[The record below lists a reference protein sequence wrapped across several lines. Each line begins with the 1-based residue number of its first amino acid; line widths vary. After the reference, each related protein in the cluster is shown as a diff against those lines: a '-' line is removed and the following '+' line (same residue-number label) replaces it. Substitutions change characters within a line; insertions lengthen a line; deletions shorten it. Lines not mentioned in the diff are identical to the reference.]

1 MIAYFPK
8 AYDDELCYSVLARA
22 YIANGF
28 MVYRDFAEEILEHKQ
43 DAPSLLYINKVG
55 TDTMDRLL
63 MSYGCD
69 TVGGLIDKST
79 LYPYYSRFY
88 DGDRRKEAKE
98 ALVCGQQIND
108 LIRRKP
114 KGGMPFLRF
123 CVECAKEDRER
134 YGETYWHRI
143 HQMDGIR
150 CCPKH
155 GILLNDSVVI
165 YSGKASPS
173 FTAAECVLPA
183 GDTAGHVSDMEAE
196 LARFHQKILYLPT
209 DENAS
214 PIDAIKDQLRQCGYM
229 SVRGGM
235 VHIKELE
242 RDMAAFYQDIP
253 QERLLD
259 WQIQKLLAG
268 KRTHPKDI
276 CSLSYFL
283 KLQPEQLIAA
293 GDFDTGRNI
302 ADFDRKCRKL
312 LEEGIG
318 VNEAARMLGLSSR
331 TVRDIRDHKLTAQ
344 RKIQRGTGGSN
355 KKDWQALD
363 DEALSKVLAYI
374 DQVKEAEAAG
384 GRPRKITYFG
394 AAKVLGMGTRTLTR
408 LEKCVLALKPYQET
422 QEEFWAREIGW
433 CIHKLEAE
441 GQEINYTALRRAL
454 NLRRGYI
461 ITALPYMK
469 DQRIREIALNMTEAG
484 A

>member
-43 DAPSLLYINKVG
+43 DTPSLLYINRVG
-55 TDTMDRLL
+55 TDIRKSLL
-63 MSYGCD
+63 KSYGCD
-69 TVGGLIDKST
+69 TVGGLIDKAT

-88 DGDRRKEAKE
+88 DRDRRKKAQE
-98 ALVCGQQIND
+98 ALAAGKQIND
-108 LIRRKP
+108 LLRRNP
-114 KGGMPFLRF
+114 KGGMPRLRF

-134 YGETYWHRI
+134 HGETYWHRI

-155 GILLNDSVVI
+155 RIVLSDSAVA

-173 FTAAECVLPA
+173 FTAAEAVLSA
-183 GDTAGHVSDMEAE
+183 GDMTDRVSGMEAE
-196 LARFHQKILYLPT
+196 LARFHQKILFMPT
-209 DENAS
+209 VESAA
-214 PIDAIKDQLRQCGYM
+214 PIDVIKDQLHKCGYM
-229 SVRGGM
+229 SVRGGA
-235 VHIKELE
+235 VHIRELE
-242 RDMAAFYQDIP
+242 RDMAAFYQDLP
-253 QERLLD
+253 QESLLD

-268 KRTHPKDI
+268 KRTHPKDV
-276 CSLSYFL
+276 CSLAYFL

-293 GDFDTGRNI
+293 GNFNTERHI
-302 ADFDRKCRKL
+302 AEFDRQCRKL
-312 LEEGIG
+312 LDKGTG
-318 VNEAARMLGLSSR
+318 VNKAARMLGLSSK
-331 TVRDIRDHKLTAQ
+331 TVRDIRDQKLTAQ
-344 RKIQRGTGGSN
+344 RKTQRGTGGSI

-363 DEALSKVLAYI
+363 EEALSKVQAYI
-374 DQVKEAEAAG
+374 DQVKETEAAG

-394 AAKVLGMGTRTLTR
+394 AAKMLGIETRTLAR
-408 LEKCVLALKPYQET
+408 LERCVLALKPYQET
-422 QEEFWAREIGW
+422 QEEFWAREISW

-441 GQEINYTALRRAL
+441 GQEINYTALRRML

-461 ITALPYMK
+461 AAALPYIK
-469 DQRIREIALNMTEAG
+469 DQRIRETALNMTEAG